1 MKQLIETAACEQGV
15 TGEYIV
21 IDELP
26 WKNYAKSQTY
36 SIRDC
41 GISFDTVS

>member
-1 MKQLIETAACEQGV
+1 MIIARHDATDEWKKLIEEAAKEQGV

-26 WKNYAKSQTY
+26 
-36 SIRDC
+36 
-41 GISFDTVS
+41 